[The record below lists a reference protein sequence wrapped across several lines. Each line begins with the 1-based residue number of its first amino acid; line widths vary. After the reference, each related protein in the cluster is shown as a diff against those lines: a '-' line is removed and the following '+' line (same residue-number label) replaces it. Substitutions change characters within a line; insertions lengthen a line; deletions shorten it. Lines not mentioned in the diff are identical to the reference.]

1 MGKLKPSY
9 QELINY
15 IENNVDNIEISV
27 TDNISEFTA
36 YKLGNQDYFLIIL
49 SDSDGYPYINF
60 HCNSNDQLDYMF
72 VESADRCDFLNSI
85 LNKYY
90 LTLNALGIKL
100 NEDENLIS
108 KEDVNL
114 KSRIAFELIEKSI
127 SNYCL
132 INWDALDYEDKLK
145 KQII

>member
-9 QELINY
+9 KELINY
-15 IENNVDNIEISV
+15 IKNNVDNIEISV

-72 VESADRCDFLNSI
+72 VESADECDFLNAI

-90 LTLNALGIKL
+90 STLNALGIKL
-100 NEDENLIS
+100 NED
-108 KEDVNL
+108 VNL
-114 KSRIAFELIEKSI
+114 KSKIAFELIEKSI

-132 INWDALDYEDKLK
+132 INWDALDYEDKLI
-145 KQII
+145 KQNI

>member
-72 VESADRCDFLNSI
+72 VDSADRCDFLNAI

-100 NEDENLIS
+100 ND
-108 KEDVNL
+108 DVNL
-114 KSRIAFELIEKSI
+114 KSKIAFELIEKSI

-132 INWDALDYEDKLK
+132 INWDALDYEDKLI